1 MRNDPLAF
9 LAIEY
14 AQRFIG
20 KPYHWGEAPG
30 AGDDP
35 IFGFDCSGFISEI
48 LRATGLF
55 KPSQRETA
63 RGILEIF
70 KSETVLDPAPGVL
83 AFFGTDKLPT
93 PISHIAICRDS
104 KFLIEAGGG
113 NSSTVTDQTAA
124 IRNAFVRMRPI
135 SYRGDLVVFKDP
147 WQE

>member
-35 IFGFDCSGFISEI
+35 IFGFDCSGFISEV
-48 LRATGLF
+48 LRGAGIF
-55 KPSQRETA
+55 KSAQRENA
-63 RGILEIF
+63 RGILTIF
-70 KSETVLDPAPGVL
+70 KSKIVSDPAPGVL
-83 AFFGTDKLPT
+83 AFFGANPAA
-93 PISHIAICRDS
+93 PSHIAIFRDS

-113 NSSTVTDQTAA
+113 NSDTITDTVAA
-124 IRNAFVRMRPI
+124 KRNAFVRMRPI
-135 SYRGDLVVFKDP
+135 EYRDDLLLLADP
-147 WQE
+147 WLM